1 MSSIKDEQS
10 GSMYISG
17 QPGTGKSAS
26 INNIL
31 DSIQPNLDNLQ
42 ARSGNDMNSFDKGP
56 RNSGILILHLEYK

>member
-1 MSSIKDEQS
+1 MSSIKDEKS

-31 DSIQPNLDNLQ
+31 DSIQPNLDDLQ
-42 ARSGNDMNSFDKGP
+42 ARSGTKVMQNG
-56 RNSGILILHLEYK
+56 